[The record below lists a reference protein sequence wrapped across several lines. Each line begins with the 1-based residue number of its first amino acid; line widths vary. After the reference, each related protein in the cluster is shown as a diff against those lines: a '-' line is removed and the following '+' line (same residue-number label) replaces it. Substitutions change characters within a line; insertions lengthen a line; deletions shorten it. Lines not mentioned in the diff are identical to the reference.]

1 MTRRLYASLLMV
13 LCLHTYLY
21 AQVQRIFDSSVRTLT
36 LVVDDDP
43 TLPPILSLAKR
54 QGVEISWDQMSHDFH
69 RYRYHIEHCNWDWTP
84 SEGLFESDYLA
95 GLNDQLVEDCEKSFN
110 TTQIYTHYSLSLPNR
125 ETRFLL
131 SGNYRV
137 QVFDENDEE
146 NPVLEAQ
153 FCVYE
158 NTAGI
163 RSEISSN
170 TDIDFNGQHQ
180 QVSLAIDYGTLD
192 VIDPSQ
198 DLHTV
203 VMQNRR
209 HDNCVSDLAPNIRS
223 GKGIEFTHN
232 KNLIFKAGSEFHH
245 FEILDVHRTSTG
257 VDRMDWIDPFY
268 HASLFPDQPASN
280 YSYTEDQNGVY
291 VLRSAD
297 DTDDAFTAEYVV
309 VHFTLQT
316 PRLPGG
322 DVYVC
327 GQWTGQ
333 TLSPDCKMEYDE
345 DNFEYHASILL
356 KQGYYSY
363 QYVQEDGST
372 ARTMGDF
379 YETENEYSIFVYF
392 RGQGARYDR
401 LAGYSRVK
409 TS

>member
-1 MTRRLYASLLMV
+1 MV
-13 LCLHTYLY
+13 NRGLAFVMLALCVLVSTN
-21 AQVQRIFDSSVRTLT
+21 AQVQRIFATDIRTLT
-36 LVVDDDP
+36 VVVDGDP
-43 TLPPILSLAKR
+43 SMPPILSLAKR
-54 QGVEISWDQMSHDFH
+54 QGLEISWDQMSHDFH

-95 GLNDQLVEDCEKSFN
+95 GLNDQLVEYSEKSFN

-125 ETRFLL
+125 ETGFLL
-131 SGNYRV
+131 SGNYKVR
-137 QVFDENDEE
+137 VFDEDDEE

-158 NTAGI
+158 NSVGI

-170 TDIDFNGQHQ
+170 TDIDFNGKHQ
-180 QVSLAIDYGTLD
+180 QVSLSVEYGALN
-192 VIDPSQ
+192 VIDPQ
-198 DLHTV
+198 QELHTI

-209 HDNCVSDLAPNIRS
+209 QDNRAYNLVPNIRS
-223 GKGIEFTHN
+223 AKGIGFTHN
-232 KNLIFKAGSEFHH
+232 RDLIFKAGSEFHR
-245 FEILDVHRTSTG
+245 FEIIDVHRTSTG
-257 VDRMDWIDPFY
+257 VDRMEWFEPFY
-268 HASLFPDQPASN
+268 HATLFPDQPASN

-309 VHFTLQT
+309 VHFRLQT

-327 GQWTGQ
+327 GQWTGE
-333 TLSPDCKMEYDE
+333 TFSPDCKMEYDE
-345 DNFEYHASILL
+345 NSFEYHAAIML

-379 YETENEYSIFVYF
+379 YETENEYIILVYYH
-392 RGQGARYDR
+392 GQGARYDR

>member
-1 MTRRLYASLLMV
+1 MTRRLCASLLMV

-43 TLPPILSLAKR
+43 TMPPVLSLAKR

-137 QVFDENDEE
+137 LVFDEDDEE
-146 NPVLEAQ
+146 SPVLEAQ

-198 DLHTV
+198 NLHTV

-209 HDNCVSDLAPNIRS
+209 HDNCVSDLTPNIRS

-392 RGQGARYDR
+392 RGQSARYDR